1 MKKNRTFSSLKPI
14 RSLIPDNIKK
24 IIKNTPTTDI
34 SNLKRSWEK
43 ILGKELSNKCT
54 LLKVQKNRGGGRGFG
69 TPGHG
74 HRHAHRKPLPVP
86 GHRVRRELLPEGRAG
101 VAPVGPGE
109 RVLVPRARERD
120 GRERGAENGPVSGH
134 ARVLQAELGW
144 GEGGVVGV
152 GLQAGNR

>member
-54 LLKVQKNRGGGRGFG
+54 LLKVQKNNSENSLFLKVDRSDLIDIDYSRYEIAEKINSFLGFKYISKILINPHDNKSPQE
-69 TPGHG
+69 T
-74 HRHAHRKPLPVP
+74 KKSLN
-86 GHRVRRELLPEGRAG
+86 LNKKM
-101 VAPVGPGE
+101 
-109 RVLVPRARERD
+109 
-120 GRERGAENGPVSGH
+120 ENLIDSIQDED
-134 ARVLQAELGW
+134 LKEKLKNFNKKN
-144 GEGGVVGV
+144 EK
-152 GLQAGNR
+152 

>member
-54 LLKVQKNRGGGRGFG
+54 LLKVQKNNSENSLFLKVDRSDLIDIDYSRDEIAEKINSFLGFKYISKILINANDNKSPQE
-69 TPGHG
+69 T
-74 HRHAHRKPLPVP
+74 KKSLNLNKKM
-86 GHRVRRELLPEGRAG
+86 ENLLDSIQDKDLKEKLKNFNKKN
-101 VAPVGPGE
+101 E
-109 RVLVPRARERD
+109 K
-120 GRERGAENGPVSGH
+120 
-134 ARVLQAELGW
+134 
-144 GEGGVVGV
+144 
-152 GLQAGNR
+152 

>member
-54 LLKVQKNRGGGRGFG
+54 LLKVQKNNSENSLFLKVDRSDLIDIDYSRDEIAEKINSFLGFKYISKILIN
-69 TPGHG
+69 
-74 HRHAHRKPLPVP
+74 AHDNKSPQETKKSLN
-86 GHRVRRELLPEGRAG
+86 LNKKM
-101 VAPVGPGE
+101 
-109 RVLVPRARERD
+109 
-120 GRERGAENGPVSGH
+120 ENLIDSIQDED
-134 ARVLQAELGW
+134 LKKKLKNFNKKNEK
-144 GEGGVVGV
+144 
-152 GLQAGNR
+152 

>member
-54 LLKVQKNRGGGRGFG
+54 LLKVQKNNSENSLFLKVDRSDLIDIDYSRDEIAEKINSFLGF
-69 TPGHG
+69 
-74 HRHAHRKPLPVP
+74 KYI
-86 GHRVRRELLPEGRAG
+86 
-101 VAPVGPGE
+101 
-109 RVLVPRARERD
+109 
-120 GRERGAENGPVSGH
+120 SKI
-134 ARVLQAELGW
+134 
-144 GEGGVVGV
+144 
-152 GLQAGNR
+152 